1 MNPQAT
7 QTGPDQPASGTS
19 PANTA
24 AAGASVGVRRIAI
37 EKLPVIDVSPL
48 LAGSDRS
55 ARERVGRQIRQ
66 ACIDIGFFY
75 ISGHGFSETEMSETL
90 VQARR
95 FFSLPLD
102 TKMQST
108 VTATSEK
115 MGFLQVG
122 GLNPAVNTAK
132 RPDLKERLFL
142 PREPEPGEAPGA
154 PAPWPSEAVLPGFG
168 GFMKDQIARKVRLAR
183 SLARGFALSLDL
195 DESFFDAYY
204 LRPGVVNALNYY
216 PPAEPAVNGEPHWGF
231 SPHTDYGSFTI
242 LLQDDH
248 GGLQAQ
254 NSDGQ
259 WIDVPHIP
267 GTFIVN
273 VGDLLERWTNNV
285 YVSTLHRAINLKPVA
300 RISNS
305 FFVYPDP
312 TSEIRTLDTCQ
323 SAENPSMFEP
333 VISGAYIE
341 SLFSQVFRT
350 GSAARSER
358 TASRVGQTGY

>member
-1 MNPQAT
+1 M
-7 QTGPDQPASGTS
+7 
-19 PANTA
+19 PANAIPATSTT
-24 AAGASVGVRRIAI
+24 ASVMRKVQRIAI
-37 EKLPVIDVSPL
+37 DRLPVIDVAPL
-48 LAGSDRS
+48 VSGGDRD

-75 ISGHGFSETEMSETL
+75 ITGHGFSIAEMEETL
-90 VQARR
+90 AQGRR
-95 FFSLPLD
+95 FFSLPLE
-102 TKMQST
+102 TKLQST

-122 GLNPAVNTAK
+122 GLNPAANTTK

-142 PREPEPGEAPGA
+142 PREPEPGETPGA
-154 PAPWPSEAVLPGFG
+154 PAPWPAEDVLPGFG
-168 GFMKDQIARKVRLAR
+168 SFTKDQIARKVRLAR

-195 DESFFDAYY
+195 EETYFDAYY

-216 PPAEPAVNGEPHWGF
+216 PPADPTVSGEPQWGF

-285 YVSTLHRAINLKPVA
+285 YVSTLHRAINLKPVP
-300 RISNS
+300 RISNA

-312 TSEIRTLDTCQ
+312 ASEIRCLDTCQ
-323 SAENPSMFEP
+323 SAEHPAQFEP
-333 VISGAYIE
+333 VNSGAYIE
-341 SLFSQVFRT
+341 YLFSQVFRT
-350 GSAARSER
+350 GSAARSDR
-358 TASRVGQTGY
+358 TASRVGPAEY

>member
-1 MNPQAT
+1 MTPNNTPTGHPSDAAT
-7 QTGPDQPASGTS
+7 AAPPATGTS
-19 PANTA
+19 
-24 AAGASVGVRRIAI
+24 SGVQRSAI
-37 EKLPVIDVSPL
+37 DKLPVIDVSPL
-48 LAGSDRS
+48 LVPGDRG

-75 ISGHGFSETEMSETL
+75 ISGHGFSEAEMHATL
-90 VQARR
+90 MQARR
-95 FFSLPLD
+95 FFSLPLE

-122 GLNPAVNTAK
+122 GLNPAANTAK

-142 PREPEPGEAPGA
+142 PREPEAGDVPFA
-154 PAPWPSEAVLPGFG
+154 PAPWPTESVLPGFG
-168 GFMKDQIARKVRLAR
+168 VFMKNQIARKVLLAR

-195 DESFFDAYY
+195 DEAWFDDYY

-216 PPAEPAVNGEPHWGF
+216 PPAEPSAQGEPQWGF

-267 GTFIVN
+267 GTFVVN
-273 VGDLLERWTNNV
+273 VGDLLERWTNNF
-285 YVSTLHRAINLKPVA
+285 YVSTLHRAINLKPAA

-312 TSEIRTLDTCQ
+312 ASEIRCLDTCQ
-323 SAENPSMFEP
+323 SAENPSLFEP
-333 VISGAYIE
+333 VNSGAYIE

-358 TASRVGQTGY
+358 TASRVGQNGY